1 MIDIKDF
8 KKLTQYEPD
17 LRRAYKADYK
27 LPTPWSEDAVI
38 EEILHKY
45 EPGERINWACG
56 NCSLRAY
63 SRVGRL
69 YFEFKEAH
77 PDKTEKNKETKTK

>member
-1 MIDIKDF
+1 MLDIKDY
-8 KKLTQYEPD
+8 KKLIQYEPD

-45 EPGERINWACG
+45 EPGEGERINWNCG
-56 NCSLRAY
+56 ICSLRAY
-63 SRVGRL
+63 TRVGRL
-69 YFEFKEAH
+69 FYEYREAH
-77 PDKTEKNKETKTK
+77 PDKTEKNKEK

>member
-27 LPTPWSEDAVI
+27 LPTPPSEDAVI

-45 EPGERINWACG
+45 EPGERINWNCG
-56 NCSLRAY
+56 NCALRAY
-63 SRVGRL
+63 TRVGRL
-69 YFEFKEAH
+69 YFEYLEKKKCTTT
-77 PDKTEKNKETKTK
+77 PTE

>member
-8 KKLTQYEPD
+8 KKLIPYEAD
-17 LRRAYKADYK
+17 LKRAYLAEYK
-27 LPTPWSEDAVI
+27 LPTPRSEDMVI
-38 EEILHKY
+38 EEVLHRY
-45 EPGERINWACG
+45 EPGEAERIVWTCG

-69 YFEFKEAH
+69 FYEYKEAH
-77 PDKTEKNKETKTK
+77 PDKNKEK

>member
-1 MIDIKDF
+1 MLEPKDF

-27 LPTPWSEDAVI
+27 LPTPPSEDAVI

-45 EPGERINWACG
+45 EPGERINWSCG

-69 YFEFKEAH
+69 FYEYREAH
-77 PDKTEKNKETKTK
+77 PDKTEKNKSE

>member
-1 MIDIKDF
+1 MIDLKDY
-8 KKLTQYEPD
+8 KKLQPYEAD
-17 LRRAYKADYK
+17 LRRAAKADYK

-56 NCSLRAY
+56 NCALRGY
-63 SRVGRL
+63 SSVGRL
-69 YFEFKEAH
+69 YFAYLEAH
-77 PDKTEKNKETKTK
+77 SEKNKENKTK

>member
-1 MIDIKDF
+1 MIDIKDYR
-8 KKLTQYEPD
+8 KLIPYEPD

-45 EPGERINWACG
+45 EPGEAKGINWNCG

-63 SRVGRL
+63 TRVGRL
-69 YFEFKEAH
+69 FYEFKDSH
-77 PDKTEKNKETKTK
+77 PDKNKEK

>member
-1 MIDIKDF
+1 MIDVKDY

-45 EPGERINWACG
+45 EPGERINWNCG

-63 SRVGRL
+63 TRVGRL
-69 YFEFKEAH
+69 FYEYKDSH
-77 PDKTEKNKETKTK
+77 PDKTDKNKEK

>member
-1 MIDIKDF
+1 MIDVKDY
-8 KKLTQYEPD
+8 KKLIPYEAD
-17 LRRAYKADYK
+17 LKRAAKADYK
-27 LPTPWSEDAVI
+27 LPTPRSEDMVI
-38 EEILHKY
+38 EEVLHKY
-45 EPGERINWACG
+45 EPGEAERINWACG

-77 PDKTEKNKETKTK
+77 SDKNKEK

>member
-1 MIDIKDF
+1 MLELKDY
-8 KKLTQYEPD
+8 KKLIPYEAD
-17 LRRAYKADYK
+17 LKRAAKADYK
-27 LPTPWSEDAVI
+27 LPTPRSEDMVI

-45 EPGERINWACG
+45 EPGEAERINWNCG

-69 YFEFKEAH
+69 YFEFKEQKEA
-77 PDKTEKNKETKTK
+77 KTDKNKSE

>member
-1 MIDIKDF
+1 MLEPKDF

-27 LPTPWSEDAVI
+27 LPTPPSEDAVI

-45 EPGERINWACG
+45 EPGERINWSCG

-63 SRVGRL
+63 TRVGRL
-69 YFEFKEAH
+69 FYEYKEAH
-77 PDKTEKNKETKTK
+77 PDKKEK